1 MMCSGGNRSDEGGY
15 YQIYYVCY
23 FSIIIFLFFPFK
35 VIPVHVIITFILII
49 GARVAQSVSARP

>member
-15 YQIYYVCY
+15 YQIYYGCY

-35 VIPVHVIITFILII
+35 VTSVHVIIYSDYRSKGGT
-49 GARVAQSVSARP
+49 VC